1 MSKILF
7 TDAQVKKL
15 NKNKWIKNITSKGIT
30 YTDEFK
36 YKLVKECENYEKFP
50 QDVFRECNI
59 DSEIVGESRIHNC
72 AYRWRIQFSKTGELK
87 DTRIDNDGRPL
98 ERELSDKE
106 KLERA
111 EAKIKLLEAENEL
124 LKKNE
129 LIEMGIL
136 TDIKSISNLKQ

>member
-1 MSKILF
+1 MSKIIF

-15 NKNKWIKNITSKGIT
+15 SKNKWIKNITNKAIT
-30 YTDEFK
+30 YTNEFK
-36 YKLVKECENYEKFP
+36 YKLVKECENYKKFP
-50 QDVFRECNI
+50 QDVFRECGI
-59 DSEIVGESRIHNC
+59 DPEIVGERRYSN
-72 AYRWRIQFSKTGELK
+72 AVKRWRKQLKNLGEIK
-87 DTRIDNDGRPL
+87 DTRKGGSGRSL

-129 LIEMGIL
+129 LIEMEIL

>member
-7 TDAQVKKL
+7 SDVQVKKL
-15 NKNKWIKNITSKGIT
+15 SKNEWIKNITNKAIT

-36 YKLVKECENYEKFP
+36 YKLVKECKDFKKFP
-50 QDVFRECNI
+50 QDVFRECGINP
-59 DSEIVGESRIHNC
+59 EIVGESRIRNV
-72 AYRWRIQFSKTGELK
+72 AFKWRKKFNSTGEIK
-87 DTRIDNDGRPL
+87 DTRKGASGRSL

>member
-1 MSKILF
+1 MSKVLF
-7 TDAQVKKL
+7 TDSQVKKL
-15 NKNKWIKNITSKGIT
+15 SKNKWIKKINNKTITFT
-30 YTDEFK
+30 NEFK
-36 YKLVKECENYEKFP
+36 YKLVKDCENYKKFP
-50 QDVFRECNI
+50 QDVFKECGINP
-59 DSEIVGESRIHNC
+59 EIVGVKRYEQA
-72 AYRWRIQFSKTGELK
+72 AYRWRKQINSIGEIK
-87 DTRIDNDGRPL
+87 DTRKDNKGRPL
-98 ERELSDKE
+98 EHELSDKE

>member
-7 TDAQVKKL
+7 TDKQVKKFS
-15 NKNKWIKNITSKGIT
+15 KNKWIKNISNKAIT

-36 YKLVKECENYEKFP
+36 IKLVKETENLKKFP
-50 QDVFRECNI
+50 QDVFKECGINP
-59 DSEIVGESRIHNC
+59 EIIGISRIQGL
-72 AYRWRIQFSKTGELK
+72 AYRCRKKYKKTGIVE
-87 DTRIDNDGRPL
+87 DTRKGNSGAKLKRT
-98 ERELSDKE
+98 LSDKE

-129 LIEMGIL
+129 LIEIGIL
-136 TDIKSISNLKQ
+136 TDIKSISNLK

>member
-1 MSKILF
+1 MSKIIF

-15 NKNKWIKNITSKGIT
+15 SKNKWIKNITNKAIT
-30 YTDEFK
+30 YTNEFK
-36 YKLVKECENYEKFP
+36 YKLVKECENYKKFP
-50 QDVFRECNI
+50 QDVFRECGI
-59 DSEIVGESRIHNC
+59 DPEIVGERRYSN
-72 AYRWRIQFSKTGELK
+72 AAKRWRKQLKNLGEIK
-87 DTRIDNDGRPL
+87 DTRKGGSGRPL

-111 EAKIKLLEAENEL
+111 ETKIKLLEAENEL

-136 TDIKSISNLKQ
+136 TDIKSISNLK

>member
-7 TDAQVKKL
+7 TDKQVKKFS
-15 NKNKWIKNITSKGIT
+15 KNKWIKNISNKAIT

-36 YKLVKECENYEKFP
+36 IKLVKETENLKKFP
-50 QDVFRECNI
+50 QDVFKECGINP
-59 DSEIVGESRIHNC
+59 EIIGISRIQGL
-72 AYRWRIQFSKTGELK
+72 AYRFSKKYKKTGIIE
-87 DTRIDNDGRPL
+87 DTRKGNSGAKLKRT
-98 ERELSDKE
+98 LSDKE

-129 LIEMGIL
+129 LIEMGVL
-136 TDIKSISNLKQ
+136 TDIKSISNLK

>member
-15 NKNKWIKNITSKGIT
+15 SKNKWIKNISNKAIT

-36 YKLVKECENYEKFP
+36 YKLVKECENYKKFP
-50 QDVFRECNI
+50 QDVFKECGI
-59 DSEIVGESRIHNC
+59 DSEIVGERRISNAAH
-72 AYRWRIQFSKTGELK
+72 RWRIQLNSTGEIS
-87 DTRIDNDGRPL
+87 DTRSTKSGNKL
-98 ERELSDKE
+98 KRELSDKE

-129 LIEMGIL
+129 LIEMEIL